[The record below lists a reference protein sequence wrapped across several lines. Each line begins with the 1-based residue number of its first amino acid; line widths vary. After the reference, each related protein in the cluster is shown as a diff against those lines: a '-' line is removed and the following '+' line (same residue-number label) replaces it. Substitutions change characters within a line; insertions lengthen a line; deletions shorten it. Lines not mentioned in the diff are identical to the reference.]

1 MDAST
6 PDRHDK
12 HSGFGRVPLGI
23 LDLGV
28 FAGAFFFR
36 WLTVEF
42 PNDHFMHLSRARQ
55 ILLGDVPIRD
65 FFDAGLFLQYYLSSA
80 AQLLFGYNLY
90 GEAVLTISFVAF
102 GTMLVFHLSAQLSGS
117 RWLAA
122 GATLLTVLAFP
133 RLYNYPK
140 VFLYVS
146 AIGLVW
152 LYARRGS
159 RLHVSLMA
167 ALTAVAFL
175 LRHDHGV
182 YIAGMMVCFLG
193 LREWGG
199 ALLWRRLGL
208 YASVTAGLLLPF
220 LVFVQMTTGLVS
232 YARGSGAP
240 ANMIA
245 SSLTSL
251 LTNPVPFEID
261 WSAPLLVIDPPT
273 GPINVRWTETADDT
287 ARREREV
294 YYGLTAGVRLDG
306 RTWSYVLTD
315 HESGNLRALVEDR
328 MVEDSAGIDRGTFQ
342 VIPERW
348 SSWLTRRLFLLRLRG
363 LLPGVFTAQNA
374 LAWFYYLSLLLP
386 VAALGWIGA
395 DWWAGRV
402 ARPEA
407 AIVASAAILCGIISH
422 TLVRGAPNAYLPDV
436 AAPTFVVAAWLVR
449 RIAVP
454 GGSLVRT
461 RLRRA
466 GIVGVVLVTFW
477 SVWTVGGVGSRLA
490 RAGVL
495 DGPAGVWTQLG
506 VVTRGLRNRPIDEW
520 APPGSTG
527 LRALTRYVLDCT
539 APSDRV
545 LVTWLEPGV
554 FYYAERGFAGGQ
566 VSLHRYKNSDATGE
580 TGWHS
585 SPADQRLTVE
595 RMLRQSVPVIL
606 GRRDMDE
613 EFRQGFPLIYDYVR
627 TRYRLAAESTFRDV
641 QAGFLVFVDSSLEP
655 YADHPDLGLP
665 CYRETMADIR
675 GFDDGP
681 FIEVR
686 WVDDLEDTQRTVLE
700 RSLGLYR
707 GEHRAGSNWR
717 YRVPDLSPDRFDT
730 IVAHDM
736 VADTYGFD
744 AATDAR
750 FGPAIHVR
758 WVETL
763 EDARR
768 TKLERALGLYR
779 AEHTEGTTWRYQMPD
794 ASPQRLRTIVAH
806 DMVVDT
812 NGFDRRSL
820 ELNASADDV
829 ARLAVQPPV
838 YTSGW
843 HPPEFDPTLP
853 ELTWNWTQQTATLSF
868 ANPNADAVFYLDYTA
883 RPDVFADGP
892 QTVTVR
898 TSEQVLESFEADV
911 DGQRLHGILL
921 PLAALGNGDRV
932 EIQIAVD
939 RTFVPASLPA
949 GGPDRRTLGIQVYR
963 AFVVLR

>member
-1 MDAST
+1 MDASSH
-6 PDRHDK
+6 DRRAR
-12 HSGFGRVPLGI
+12 FGRVPLGI
-23 LDLGV
+23 LDLAV
-28 FAGAFFFR
+28 FAGTFLFR
-36 WLTVEF
+36 WLIVEF
-42 PNDHFMHLSRARQ
+42 PNDHFQHLARARQ

-65 FFDAGLFLQYYLSSA
+65 FFDPGFFLQNYLSSA

-102 GTMLVFHLSAQLSGS
+102 GTMLVFHLAARLSGS

-122 GATLLTVLAFP
+122 GAALLTVLAYP
-133 RLYNYPK
+133 RLYSYPK

-182 YIAGMMVCFLG
+182 YIAVMMVCFLG

-208 YASVTAGLLLPF
+208 YTGVTVGLLLPF
-220 LVFVQMTTGLVS
+220 LVFVQVTTGLVS
-232 YARGSGAP
+232 YAVGSGQQ
-240 ANMIA
+240 ANTIA
-245 SSLTSL
+245 SSLTAFLS
-251 LTNPVPFEID
+251 VPAPFKID
-261 WSAPLLVIDPPT
+261 LSAPLWVVAPPI
-273 GPINVRWTETADDT
+273 GPVNVRWSETVDDT

-294 YYGLTAGVRLDG
+294 HYGLTAGVRLEG
-306 RTWSYVLTD
+306 RTWSYFLTD
-315 HESGNLRALVEDR
+315 HELGNVRALVEDR
-328 MVEDSAGIDRGTFQ
+328 LTKDTVGIDRGTFQ
-342 VIPERW
+342 VLPEPW
-348 SSWLTRRLFLLRLRG
+348 GGWLTRKLFLLRIRG

-374 LAWFYYLSLLLP
+374 LAWFYFLTLMVPL
-386 VAALGWIGA
+386 VAIGRISA
-395 DWWAGRV
+395 DWWSGRV

-407 AIVASAAILCGIISH
+407 AAVAAAAIVCGIISL
-422 TLVRGAPNAYLPDV
+422 TLVRGAPNTYLADV
-436 AAPTFVVAAWLVR
+436 AAPTFVVAAWLAR
-449 RIAVP
+449 RLAVP
-454 GGSLVRT
+454 GGSLVLT
-461 RLRRA
+461 RFKRA
-466 GIVGVVLVTFW
+466 GIVSLVLVTFW
-477 SVWTVGGVGSRLA
+477 SVWTVGGTGSRLA

-527 LRALTRYVLDCT
+527 LRTLTRYLLDCT

-545 LVTWLEPGV
+545 LVTWFEPDV

-566 VSLHRYKNSDATGE
+566 TYIYS
-580 TGWHS
+580 GWHAS
-585 SPADQRLTVE
+585 VADQRLTIK
-595 RMLRQSVPVIL
+595 RMQRQSVPIIL
-606 GRRDMDE
+606 MRQVDE
-613 EFRQGFPLIYDYVR
+613 ESFRQEFPLMYDYIQ
-627 TRYRLAAESTFRDV
+627 TRYRLAAESTFGGGRT
-641 QAGFLVFVDSSLEP
+641 FLVFVDAQLAPVAE
-655 YADHPDLGLP
+655 HPGLGLP
-665 CYRETMADIR
+665 CYREMVDDPADINI
-675 GFDDGP
+675 GP
-681 FIEVR
+681 FIR
-686 WVDDLEDTQRTVLE
+686 
-700 RSLGLYR
+700 
-707 GEHRAGSNWR
+707 
-717 YRVPDLSPDRFDT
+717 
-730 IVAHDM
+730 
-736 VADTYGFD
+736 
-744 AATDAR
+744 
-750 FGPAIHVR
+750 VR

-779 AEHTEGTTWRYQMPD
+779 AEHTEGTTWRYQVPN

-806 DMVVDT
+806 DMVADT

-820 ELNASADDV
+820 ELNAPADDI
-829 ARLAVQPPV
+829 ARLAVQPLV
-838 YTSGW
+838 YTTGW
-843 HPPEFDPTLP
+843 HPPESDPTVP
-853 ELTWNWTQQTATLSF
+853 ESTWRWTRQTATLSL

-921 PLAALGNGDRV
+921 PLAALGTGNRV

-939 RTFVPASLPA
+939 RTFVPATQPA
-949 GGPDRRTLGIQVYR
+949 GGPDRRALGIQVYR
-963 AFVVLR
+963 AFVILR